1 MGSKK
6 IILNVPYYSQHLD
19 VEDEKWKPRACGI
32 VCLKMA
38 MDYYGRK
45 TPPIDDL
52 IKEMEFIN
60 GFGDFGSEH
69 ESLVMMARNYGLHA
83 YRQEFKSLIND
94 HINKKVEKSSHEDR
108 LTEEGLNKII
118 RKLANNQPIIVS
130 AVKNFSDSEKFHLVV
145 LTGIEKEGQKI
156 KGFYYHDPAAF
167 ERREGMYKFVPID
180 IFKKY
185 WRKMSIYISV

>member
-19 VEDEKWKPRACGI
+19 VEDKKWKSRACGI
-32 VCLKMA
+32 VCLKIV

-69 ESLVMMARNYGLHA
+69 EPLVMIARNYGLHA

-94 HINKKVEKSSHEDR
+94 HINKKVKKSSHEDR
-108 LTEEGLNKII
+108 LVEEGLNKII

-130 AVKNFSDSEKFHLVV
+130 AVKNFSESEKFHLVV
-145 LTGIEKEGQKI
+145 LVGLEKEGEEI
-156 KGFYYHDPAAF
+156 KGFYYNDPAAF
-167 ERREGMYKFVPID
+167 ERSEGMHKFVPIET
-180 IFKKY
+180 FKKH
-185 WRKMSIYISV
+185 WRKMAIYVRI

>member
-1 MGSKK
+1 MGSEK
-6 IILNVPYYSQHLD
+6 IILNVPYHSQHLD

-32 VCLKMA
+32 VCLKMV
-38 MDYYGRK
+38 MDYYSRE

-69 ESLVMMARNYGLHA
+69 EPLVMIARNYGFHA

-94 HINKKVEKSSHEDR
+94 HINEKVKKSSHQDR
-108 LTEEGLNKII
+108 LVEGGLDKII
-118 RKLANNQPIIVS
+118 RKLANNQPIIIS
-130 AVKNFSDSEKFHLVV
+130 AVKNFSETEKFHLVV
-145 LTGIEKEGQKI
+145 LVGVEKEGEKI
-156 KGFYYHDPAAF
+156 KGFYYHDPDALK
-167 ERREGMYKFVPID
+167 RSEGMRKFVPVD

-185 WRKMSIYISV
+185 WRKMSIYISI